1 MKTKPV
7 AILVV
12 LVVISCAPFASA
24 HPGSALVIDQQT
36 NVYFAYWGGTW
47 KLDLTGKLTRIHSND
62 FHWLAIDLTG
72 RFAKTETPFLRITP
86 HDAAPTLFSF
96 SDYPA
101 TFHTDGNLYL
111 APWAP
116 GRIRLERMTSD
127 GAKIRFVDA
136 AISPNVARKSGR
148 HEGGLLAIASGANQF
163 LYVSDGASIWKITER
178 GMISTLAEN
187 ITVSD
192 CPNDLPAELP
202 KPHIRGLALGTDDDL
217 FAAAIG
223 CRCVLRITP
232 SGKISVA
239 LRSEAPWSP
248 CAVAVAKGDLYVMEY
263 DNPLAEWPHEG
274 RPRFRKLTADGR
286 VTTLAVMEKAA
297 PK

>member
-1 MKTKPV
+1 VKTKPA
-7 AILVV
+7 AILVFLAV
-12 LVVISCAPFASA
+12 LSCAPFASA

-72 RFAKTETPFLRITP
+72 RFAKAETPFLRITP
-86 HDAAPTLFSF
+86 HGAAPALFSF
-96 SDYPA
+96 PNYPA
-101 TFHTDGNLYL
+101 TFHTGGNLYL
-111 APWAP
+111 APWVP
-116 GRIRLERMTSD
+116 GRIRLERMTPD
-127 GAKIRFVDA
+127 GAQTRFVDV

-148 HEGGLLAIASGANQF
+148 HEGGLLAIASGANQL
-163 LYVSDGASIWKITER
+163 LYVSDGASIWKISER
-178 GMISTLAEN
+178 GVISTLVEN
-187 ITVSD
+187 ITVPD

-248 CAVAVAKGDLYVMEY
+248 CAVSVAKVDVYVMEY

-274 RPRFRKLTADGR
+274 RPRLRKLTADGR